1 MSQTT
6 LRQIPAALDRRL
18 RDLARR
24 SGSSLNKT
32 IIAILLKALGID
44 EGGGKKRDLRRLA
57 GTWNEEQA
65 NEFEKN
71 TRVFEDID
79 PEIWAP

>member
-6 LRQIPAALDRRL
+6 LRRIPAALDKRL
-18 RDLARR
+18 RALARQ

-32 IIAILLKALGID
+32 IIAVLLKALGID

-57 GTWNEEQA
+57 GTWDEEQGR
-65 NEFEKN
+65 EFEKN
-71 TRVFEDID
+71 TLLFEDID
-79 PEIWAP
+79 LEIWAL